1 MVLADEA
8 TPYFP
13 MPAVPESMPLGSQR
27 ANYVVEHYWDFCPW
41 KSAFSAPR
49 RMQES
54 LSTFAELLPLAQ
66 RDTAMTAVRS
76 LVAQV
81 NKKPD
86 ELLSLATMAEAVFY
100 SDTAVVASDEAFLP
114 FVQAVNKNKKIKGEA
129 REHFERLESV
139 ITHSAEGLPVPSLK
153 VRLADG
159 STVALND
166 TTSSASAYL
175 IFFDKPDDALARF
188 DRVRLTANVA
198 VNRLVDS
205 GNLKPLLLYPGKP
218 DEAWWTDVST
228 MPATWTVGALEEA
241 RNYFDFRLEPAIY
254 VADSSMKITAKFLT
268 VDLLISNCERLGAQL
283 SQQN

>member
-175 IFFDKPDDALARF
+175 IFFRQARRCLSSLRPSAPHRQCGSEQARRFRQPQAAAALSRQAR
-188 DRVRLTANVA
+188 RG
-198 VNRLVDS
+198 LVDRRQHH
-205 GNLKPLLLYPGKP
+205 
-218 DEAWWTDVST
+218 
-228 MPATWTVGALEEA
+228 A
-241 RNYFDFRLEPAIY
+241 RHLDGGSAGGGEKLFRLPP
-254 VADSSMKITAKFLT
+254 
-268 VDLLISNCERLGAQL
+268 
-283 SQQN
+283 